1 MEVQTRAPHDLQLL
15 AQVRDELFRLH
26 AEARE
31 IGEHQVAYH
40 ALAAALHAVES
51 LRQSDMLE
59 RVAALAREH
68 ARWIDRND
76 PGHPLSTQ
84 SAATRGHQSIFEQLA
99 AMCAAVRA
107 RIKAENLTRK

>member
-31 IGEHQVAYH
+31 IGEHQVA
-40 ALAAALHAVES
+40 
-51 LRQSDMLE
+51 
-59 RVAALAREH
+59 
-68 ARWIDRND
+68 
-76 PGHPLSTQ
+76 GHPLSTQ